1 MARREGSASRYGSR
15 LLTFEIFVFQGGP
28 DKKND
33 NSPLGLTL
41 LGLSLLSDP
50 AGVSAISP
58 ENHQHIVGKPYIV

>member
-41 LGLSLLSDP
+41 LGLSLLSDL
-50 AGVSAISP
+50 A
-58 ENHQHIVGKPYIV
+58 